1 MEFIICVV
9 LMLFMLVII
18 IYTLSTLCLYKE
30 LKKTDK
36 YKNEPYETTMLEA
49 MRLAKEVINDIIH
62 LFD

>member
-1 MEFIICVV
+1 MDFIICIV
-9 LMLFMLVII
+9 LVLFMLVCLV
-18 IYTLSTLCLYKE
+18 YALSAMCLYKE

-62 LFD
+62 